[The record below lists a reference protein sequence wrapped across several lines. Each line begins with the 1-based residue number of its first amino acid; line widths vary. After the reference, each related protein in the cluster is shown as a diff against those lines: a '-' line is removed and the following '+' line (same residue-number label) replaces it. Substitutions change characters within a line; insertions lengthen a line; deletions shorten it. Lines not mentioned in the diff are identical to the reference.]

1 MSALVEAW
9 RASRRESKA
18 TRARTMVGGVGDGAL
33 YGIANHELGARA
45 SRVQGGWVQEV
56 ANPHNGPLSGCFSA
70 PGWVDK
76 IDR

>member
-45 SRVQGGWVQEV
+45 SRGAGWV
-56 ANPHNGPLSGCFSA
+56 GPRGRKSTQRCWRLLFSA
-70 PGWVDK
+70 WVGG
-76 IDR
+76 